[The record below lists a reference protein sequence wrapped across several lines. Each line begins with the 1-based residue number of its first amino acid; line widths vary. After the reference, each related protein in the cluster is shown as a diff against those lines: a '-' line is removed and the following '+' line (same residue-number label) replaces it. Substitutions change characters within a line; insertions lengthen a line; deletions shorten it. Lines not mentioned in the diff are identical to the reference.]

1 MKKTN
6 LFEKYIHEDSIF
18 KVKDISIGVGTRIN
32 GKILIHGKS
41 KVKIGK
47 FNAIGYGVKI
57 ISTTHNI
64 NYPNLQLSL
73 QRKMKCRDLEN
84 EKLIDKSNSVII
96 RDNVWIGNNVC
107 ILPGVEIGSGSV
119 LGAGTIVTKSVKPF
133 SINVGNPSSLLGYRF
148 SKNIIQELL
157 KIKWWNWDEK
167 KMMKNKKFFNT
178 NLKNFKGSLF
188 DIIK

>member
-1 MKKTN
+1 MKKYSNTS
-6 LFEKYIHEDSIF
+6 L

-73 QRKMKCRDLEN
+73 QRKMKCRDLED

-96 RDNVWIGNNVC
+96 RDNVWISITFVYC
-107 ILPGVEIGSGSV
+107 QV
-119 LGAGTIVTKSVKPF
+119 L
-133 SINVGNPSSLLGYRF
+133 R
-148 SKNIIQELL
+148 
-157 KIKWWNWDEK
+157 
-167 KMMKNKKFFNT
+167 
-178 NLKNFKGSLF
+178 
-188 DIIK
+188 